1 MFPALYTERLML
13 RELTEEDALAILIC
27 FSNPDVLRFY
37 GQSPLANE
45 NQVKQ
50 IIRNFAINYENRR
63 GIKWG
68 IAVKGEAGII
78 GTIGFQE
85 WSQEHKRADISYA
98 LVPEHWGKGYAIEA
112 VSTVISYGFQELNLT
127 RIGALVFTENVSSIK
142 LLEKLGFEKE
152 GVLKKFMYQDGVPY
166 DTNIYSLVDI
176 NDKMSYYYNREMLN

>member
-1 MFPALYTERLML
+1 MFPMLNTDRLML
-13 RELTEEDALAILIC
+13 RELTEDDALDILIC

-37 GQSPLANE
+37 GQSPLANQ

-50 IIRNFAINYENRR
+50 IIRNFSTNYEEKR

-68 IAVKGEAGII
+68 IVVKEEAGII

-85 WSQEHKRADISYA
+85 WSHEHKRADISYA
-98 LVPEHWGKGYAIEA
+98 LIPEKWGKGYAIEA
-112 VSTVISYGFQELNLT
+112 VNKVISYGFQELNLT
-127 RIGALVFTENVSSIK
+127 RIGAMVFTENESSIK

-166 DTNIYSLVDI
+166 DTNIYSLV
-176 NDKMSYYYNREMLN
+176 NLKTT

>member
-98 LVPEHWGKGYAIEA
+98 LVPEMWGKGYAIEA
-112 VSTVISYGFQELNLT
+112 ANAVISYGFKGLNLT
-127 RIGALVFTENVSSIK
+127 RIGAMVFTENESSIK
-142 LLEKLGFEKE
+142 LLEKIGFEKE
-152 GVLKKFMYQDGVPY
+152 GVLKKYMYQDGVAY
-166 DTNIYSLVDI
+166 DTNIYSLV
-176 NDKMSYYYNREMLN
+176 NPKTT

>member
-1 MFPALYTERLML
+1 MFPTLNTYRLML
-13 RELTEEDALAILIC
+13 RELTEEDALDILNC

-37 GQSPLANE
+37 GQSPLSNQ

-50 IIRNFAINYENRR
+50 IIRNFSMNYEEKRS
-63 GIKWG
+63 IKWG

-98 LVPEHWGKGYAIEA
+98 LVPEQWGKGYAIEA
-112 VSTVISYGFQELNLT
+112 VNKVLSYGFHDLNLT
-127 RIGALVFTENVSSIK
+127 RIGAMVFTENESSIK

-152 GVLKKFMYQDGVPY
+152 GVLKKFMYQEGVPY
-166 DTNIYSLVDI
+166 DTNIYSLV
-176 NDKMSYYYNREMLN
+176 NPKTT

>member
-1 MFPALYTERLML
+1 MFPTLNTDRLML
-13 RELTEEDALAILIC
+13 RELTEDDALDILIC

-37 GQSPLANE
+37 GQSPLSNQ

-50 IIRNFAINYENRR
+50 VIRNFSMNYEDKR

-85 WSQEHKRADISYA
+85 WSQEHKRVDISYA
-98 LVPEHWGKGYAIEA
+98 LIPEKWGKGYAIEA
-112 VSTVISYGFQELNLT
+112 VKKVISYGFQELNLT
-127 RIGALVFTENVSSIK
+127 RIGAMVFTENESSIK
-142 LLEKLGFEKE
+142 LLTKLDFEKE

-166 DTNIYSLVDI
+166 DTNIYSLVNESI
-176 NDKMSYYYNREMLN
+176 S